1 MSHDSKAEAIEL
13 RYNELT
19 LEEYVSNS
27 IHKGELPS
35 TIYKSLKDVG
45 LQYGLDRI
53 FATKVADMFL
63 SSFNEW
69 TKILNTEHII
79 CACLCGGKISV
90 ISKMKYLSASTVR
103 TIIKE
108 YREDPFEIRPKYF
121 TDMDTRTAILF
132 KLYMRYFYREH
143 EEYDYVKA

>member
-45 LQYGLDRI
+45 LQYGLDRV

-69 TKILNTEHII
+69 TKT
-79 CACLCGGKISV
+79 
-90 ISKMKYLSASTVR
+90 
-103 TIIKE
+103 
-108 YREDPFEIRPKYF
+108 
-121 TDMDTRTAILF
+121 
-132 KLYMRYFYREH
+132 LYARVFV
-143 EEYDYVKA
+143 EEK